1 MPKSYLLLAPKLSS
15 VNSTPSNKKVEE
27 IIKTLL
33 KETMLLI
40 GMYVKKK
47 NTNNPKIVKIICL
60 TRIFSRLN
68 ESSDVILNKVNQEI
82 TLKRRN

>member
-1 MPKSYLLLAPKLSS
+1 
-15 VNSTPSNKKVEE
+15 
-27 IIKTLL
+27 
-33 KETMLLI
+33 
-40 GMYVKKK
+40 MYVKKK